1 MMNLNQ
7 GKKLA
12 VLAAMAVAA
21 TSFGQMQGT
30 AWSGDVTIGGNPY
43 AGGNFG
49 FNSTMRLQ
57 GIPTSSTVTLEP
69 TATPPNSSGYRSMLR
84 FSALGD
90 DGSAPAFL
98 LPSDQNGNTSS
109 AFFGERRVFNT
120 WDPTIFGHTNTH
132 SFSASVTDSSGN
144 GYIDIE
150 QVEAPRP
157 TDHFNIGNEWT
168 HDLLDNSIY
177 DQDAS
182 VGAIKINKAL
192 TPVINL
198 DYTLMSVSFHRKNT
212 EWLNGDT
219 DASLFRDDVFTG
231 SWLALENPF
240 HFYAGSTNSSNIQ
253 TFSPGEFDTSKTIDS
268 ENTMMSWDITGVENG
283 VYSVKHWGIGWME
296 DGYDTTVGAGAFG
309 FIHKE
314 TLEGTLTIVPEPTT
328 MTALALGTL
337 AMLRRRK
344 QK

>member
-1 MMNLNQ
+1 MSLNQ
-7 GKKLA
+7 GKKLT

-21 TSFGQMQGT
+21 SSFGQMQGT
-30 AWSGDVTIGGNPY
+30 AWSGNVTIDGSPY

-49 FNSTMRLQ
+49 YNSTMQLL
-57 GIPTSSTVTLEP
+57 GTATGSSVTLAP
-69 TATPPNSSGYRSMLR
+69 TVTPPNAQGNRSMLR
-84 FSALGD
+84 FSALGA
-90 DGSAPAFL
+90 DGGTPSYI
-98 LPSDQNGNTSS
+98 LPSDREGNTS
-109 AFFGERRVFNT
+109 AAVAGERRVFNT

-132 SFSASVTDSSGN
+132 SFTASVTDASETA
-144 GYIDIE
+144 YIDIE
-150 QVEAPRP
+150 HVEAPRP

-198 DYTLMSVSFHRKNT
+198 DYTLMSVSFHRRNT

-231 SWLALENPF
+231 SWLVVENPG
-240 HFYAGSTNSSNIQ
+240 HFYVGFTNSSNIQ
-253 TFSPGEFDTSKTIDS
+253 TFSPGEFDTSKTVGS
-268 ENTMMSWDITGVENG
+268 ENTMMSWNISGLDNG
-283 VYSVKHWGIGWME
+283 VYNVKHWGIGWME
-296 DGYDTTVGAGAFG
+296 DGFDTTTGAGAFG

-314 TLEGTLTIVPEPTT
+314 TIEGTLTIVPEPAT